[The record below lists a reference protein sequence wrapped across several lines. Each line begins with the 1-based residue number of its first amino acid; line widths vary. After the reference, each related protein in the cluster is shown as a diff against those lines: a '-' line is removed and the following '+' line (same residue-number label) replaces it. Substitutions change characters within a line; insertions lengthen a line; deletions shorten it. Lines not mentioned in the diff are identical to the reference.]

1 MGRPGAKD
9 SRLVGPVLTQPRVRF
24 ENHYQRSWT
33 LISGF
38 LLSVQSGQWVE
49 FSSGDFYRLSD

>member
-1 MGRPGAKD
+1 MGRPRTKD
-9 SRLVGPVLTQPRVRF
+9 SRLVVSVLTQPGVRF
-24 ENHYQRSWT
+24 ENHYQLSWT
-33 LISGF
+33 LTSGF